1 MTKKTGWL
9 LSASLA
15 GLGIMFFAS
24 RRWNGGIV
32 PQDLDQYLSQS
43 ESEIPH
49 ITPQTEKTI
58 TWANPAKTRTAL
70 SVVYLHGYSAT
81 RQETA
86 PLANEI
92 AAQLGAN
99 LFCTRLCGHGLSGE
113 ALAQA
118 TVNDWLNDAMGAVE
132 IGKRLGD
139 KVIVMGV
146 STGGRLP
153 ARLRDLDRR

>member
-58 TWANPAKTRTAL
+58 TCANPAKTRTAL
-70 SVVYLHGYSAT
+70 SVVYLHG
-81 RQETA
+81 
-86 PLANEI
+86 
-92 AAQLGAN
+92 
-99 LFCTRLCGHGLSGE
+99 
-113 ALAQA
+113 
-118 TVNDWLNDAMGAVE
+118 
-132 IGKRLGD
+132 
-139 KVIVMGV
+139 
-146 STGGRLP
+146 
-153 ARLRDLDRR
+153 